1 MTVSPSK
8 SSEVSG
14 RSLAASGWA
23 AGTTAM
29 KGSRSTTRERNRV
42 VSNGGRARPM
52 SSSPRRMPSTCALV
66 TRSDS
71 TTSTSGSAAVRRR
84 SSGPRIE
91 IADTAVKPRRTTPAA
106 PASTRR
112 ARSPAPSTR
121 LSSRWASSR
130 NATPAPVS
138 STRRLSR
145 SRRRAPTDFSSFWIC
160 RDSGGWVIWSRS
172 AARPKCSSS
181 ATATKERTW
190 SRVITGRGYDAPDG
204 SVHAELGLDRHQRAN
219 LVSVVTPRTRS
230 TSMRKQTL
238 SLAAVAAGAA
248 LALSACGGV
257 QNTAGG
263 GSDSGDYPSGSVE
276 MPVGA
281 DPGGSSDLIS
291 RQISQGLSE
300 ELGGSFPVINRSG
313 ANGALAAAEVAKA
326 EPDGSTIS
334 VQNASLFAIT
344 PLAVPEDQVTSI
356 DDFDVVQGVSRD
368 DYVLVA
374 SKGSGF
380 DSIESF
386 QDADG
391 KITYGTT
398 GVGTGAQLACAL
410 TFNVNKTPAEAI
422 PFDGGAPV
430 DTACL
435 QVGEAIENIESG
447 KIVPIT
453 VYGPER
459 VEFLPDVPTAQE
471 QGLDVEVAQY
481 RFMTVPKGTPQ
492 DIQDSIAEAMQATF
506 ETSEYQ
512 DFNEQ
517 NNLTPMEI
525 SGDEVVAQL
534 EEDKQ
539 RYADLVEEYGIDL
552 GDAS

>member
-1 MTVSPSK
+1 
-8 SSEVSG
+8 
-14 RSLAASGWA
+14 
-23 AGTTAM
+23 
-29 KGSRSTTRERNRV
+29 
-42 VSNGGRARPM
+42 
-52 SSSPRRMPSTCALV
+52 
-66 TRSDS
+66 
-71 TTSTSGSAAVRRR
+71 
-84 SSGPRIE
+84 
-91 IADTAVKPRRTTPAA
+91 
-106 PASTRR
+106 
-112 ARSPAPSTR
+112 
-121 LSSRWASSR
+121 
-130 NATPAPVS
+130 
-138 STRRLSR
+138 
-145 SRRRAPTDFSSFWIC
+145 
-160 RDSGGWVIWSRS
+160 
-172 AARPKCSSS
+172 
-181 ATATKERTW
+181 
-190 SRVITGRGYDAPDG
+190 
-204 SVHAELGLDRHQRAN
+204 
-219 LVSVVTPRTRS
+219 
-230 TSMRKQTL
+230 MRKQTF

-257 QNTAGG
+257 QTTAGG
-263 GSDSGDYPSGSVE
+263 GSDSGDYPTGSVD

-281 DPGGSSDLIS
+281 SAGGSSDLIS
-291 RQISQGLSE
+291 RQISRGLSE
-300 ELGGSFPVINRSG
+300 ELGGSFPVINREG

-386 QDADG
+386 ADADG
-391 KITYGTT
+391 KVTYGTT

-410 TFNVNKTPAEAI
+410 TFSVNDTPAEAI
-422 PFDGGAPV
+422 PFDGGAPALTALLGDQV

-435 QVGEAIENIESG
+435 QVGEAIENIRSG
-447 KIVPIT
+447 KIVPI
-453 VYGPER
+453 VVFGPER
-459 VEFLPDVPTAQE
+459 VDFLPDVPTAQE
-471 QGLDVEVAQY
+471 TGLDVEVAQY

-492 DIQDSIAEAMQATF
+492 DVQDAIAEAMQATF

-534 EEDKQ
+534 EEDTQ
-539 RYADLVEEYGIDL
+539 RYADLVDEYGIDL